1 MQLYAPGSLL
11 SSHHLYRITTHECIC
26 PIYSPG
32 NLIRLL
38 LLTTG
43 VAGQPP
49 SSSSPSPSSLEV
61 LPLFPV
67 TPTPIPSRTLAPSLS
82 TLPTNAS
89 VSPAMRSIAAL
100 QRLSVLVSV
109 RPANE
114 GKGDCFTRLWVVK
127 VGEGSVMVVRS
138 SEGES
143 SRELWAVMYVFV
155 WIVSVRFS
163 VRKETRLRP
172 SEGRGL
178 VMVVVVVVVVVMIIG
193 LGLVGLVTRVQSLV
207 RVKVS
212 RGRLR
217 RGLEGERGER
227 GERGGAWV

>member
-1 MQLYAPGSLL
+1 
-11 SSHHLYRITTHECIC
+11 
-26 PIYSPG
+26 
-32 NLIRLL
+32 
-38 LLTTG
+38 
-43 VAGQPP
+43 
-49 SSSSPSPSSLEV
+49 
-61 LPLFPV
+61 
-67 TPTPIPSRTLAPSLS
+67 
-82 TLPTNAS
+82 
-89 VSPAMRSIAAL
+89 
-100 QRLSVLVSV
+100 
-109 RPANE
+109 
-114 GKGDCFTRLWVVK
+114 
-127 VGEGSVMVVRS
+127 MVVRS

-227 GERGGAWV
+227 GERGEAWV